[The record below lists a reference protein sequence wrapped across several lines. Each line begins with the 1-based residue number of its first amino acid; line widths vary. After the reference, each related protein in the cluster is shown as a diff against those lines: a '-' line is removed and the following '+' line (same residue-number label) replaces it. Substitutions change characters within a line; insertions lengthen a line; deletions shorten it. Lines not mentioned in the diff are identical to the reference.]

1 MRLLRSLFQS
11 CAKVS
16 LLLAVCWVHPLSAQV
31 APPLGQA
38 GTFAVLGGSAV
49 TNTGPTSVVGDL
61 GISPGSSITGF
72 PPGSVS
78 GGVIHANDAVALGAQ
93 NDSAVAYVNLA
104 GQPSD
109 VNLTGQDLGGL
120 TLTSGV
126 YTFNS
131 SAQLTGT
138 LTLDAQGD
146 PAAVFVF
153 QIGSTLTTASASQVV
168 VINGGANC
176 NVFWQVGSSATL
188 GTATAFVGNI
198 LALTSITLNTG
209 ATTSGRLLARNGAVT
224 LDSNNVEVCVS
235 CTLITVLPATLP
247 AGSLGAPYTQ
257 ALSASGG
264 TAPYTFSISSG
275 ALPPGLALS
284 ATGQISGIPTSTGSF
299 TFTVQASDANG
310 CLGEQTYTIVI
321 NPFVCGTI
329 DVFPATLPT
338 PVLGAPYNQSVGA
351 SGGLAPYTF
360 AISAGTIPPGLTFV
374 ATGTASASLIGTP
387 TASGTYTF
395 TVQASDANGCL
406 GERTYTIV
414 ISPFVCDAIT
424 VFPATLPIPVSGVPY
439 NQSVG
444 ASGGLAPYTF
454 AISAGAIPTGL
465 TFVAT
470 GTASASLIGTPTQ
483 PGTYT
488 FTVTATDALGCTGS
502 QTYVLQ
508 LLGGSVPVAAP
519 VLSPGSLIL
528 LGLLL
533 CAWSVLTLRQRRI

>member
-1 MRLLRSLFQS
+1 MRLLRSVFQS
-11 CAKVS
+11 YAKVG
-16 LLLAVCWVHPLSAQV
+16 LLLAACWAQPLSAQV

-38 GTFAVLGGSAV
+38 GTFAVLAGSAV

-72 PPGSVS
+72 PPGIVS
-78 GGVIHANDAVALGAQ
+78 GGVIHATDAVALGAQ
-93 NDSAVAYVNLA
+93 NDVAVAYVNLA

-109 VNLTGQDLGGL
+109 ANLTGQDLGGL

-153 QIGSTLTTASASQVV
+153 QIGSSLTTASASQVV

-188 GTATAFVGNI
+188 GTTTSFVGSI
-198 LALTSITLNTG
+198 LALTSITLTTG
-209 ATTSGRLLARNGAVT
+209 ATNSGRLLARNGAVT
-224 LDSNNVEVCVS
+224 LDSNNVAVCAS
-235 CTLITVLPATLP
+235 CSIITLLPATLP

-257 ALSASGG
+257 VLSASGG
-264 TAPYTFSISSG
+264 TAPYTFSVSSG
-275 ALPPGLALS
+275 SLPPGLALS
-284 ATGQISGIPTSTGSF
+284 ATGQLSGTPTSAGSF

-310 CLGEQTYTIVI
+310 CFGERTYTIAI
-321 NPFVCGTI
+321 TPFVCGAI
-329 DVFPATLPT
+329 NVFPATLPT
-338 PVLGAPYNQSVGA
+338 PVA
-351 SGGLAPYTF
+351 
-360 AISAGTIPPGLTFV
+360 
-374 ATGTASASLIGTP
+374 
-387 TASGTYTF
+387 
-395 TVQASDANGCL
+395 
-406 GERTYTIV
+406 
-414 ISPFVCDAIT
+414 
-424 VFPATLPIPVSGVPY
+424 GVPY

-454 AISAGAIPTGL
+454 ALSAGAIPTGL

-470 GTASASLIGTPTQ
+470 GTASASLIGTPTE
-483 PGTYT
+483 PRTYT

-508 LLGGSVPVAAP
+508 LLGGSIPVAAP
-519 VLSPGSLIL
+519 VLSLGSLVL

-533 CAWSVLTLRQRRI
+533 CAWGVLTLRQRRI

>member
-1 MRLLRSLFQS
+1 MSPLRPLFQS
-11 CAKVS
+11 CAKVGF
-16 LLLAVCWVHPLSAQV
+16 LLAVCSVQPLSAQV

-49 TNTGPTSVVGDL
+49 SNTGPTLVVGDL

-72 PPGSVS
+72 PPGNIS

-93 NDSAVAYVNLA
+93 NDVAVAYTNLA
-104 GQPSD
+104 GQPSG

-168 VINGGANC
+168 VINGGTNC

-188 GTATAFVGNI
+188 GTATTFVGNI
-198 LALTSITLNTG
+198 LALTSITLTTG

-224 LDSNNVEVCVS
+224 LDSSNVEVCAS
-235 CTLITVLPATLP
+235 CAIITVLPATLP
-247 AGSLGAPYTQ
+247 AGSLGAPYMQ
-257 ALSASGG
+257 VLSASGG
-264 TAPYTFSISSG
+264 TAPYTFSLSSG
-275 ALPPGLALS
+275 SLPPGLALS
-284 ATGQISGIPTSTGSF
+284 ATGQISGTPTSLGSF

-310 CLGEQTYTIVI
+310 C
-321 NPFVCGTI
+321 F
-329 DVFPATLPT
+329 
-338 PVLGAPYNQSVGA
+338 
-351 SGGLAPYTF
+351 
-360 AISAGTIPPGLTFV
+360 
-374 ATGTASASLIGTP
+374 
-387 TASGTYTF
+387 
-395 TVQASDANGCL
+395 

-414 ISPFVCDAIT
+414 INTCGTIN
-424 VFPATLPIPVSGVPY
+424 VFPATLPTPVSGVPY

-454 AISAGAIPTGL
+454 VVSAGAIPAGL
-465 TFVAT
+465 TFVST
-470 GTASASLIGTPTQ
+470 GAASASLIGTPTEL
-483 PGTYT
+483 GTYT
-488 FTVTATDALGCTGS
+488 FTVSATDALGCTGN

-508 LLGGSVPVAAP
+508 LLGSIPVAAP
-519 VLSPGSLIL
+519 VLSLGGLVL
-528 LGLLL
+528 LGLLV
-533 CAWSVLTLRQRRI
+533 CAWGVLTLRQRRI

>member
-1 MRLLRSLFQS
+1 M
-11 CAKVS
+11 
-16 LLLAVCWVHPLSAQV
+16 AVCWAQPLSAQV

-93 NDSAVAYVNLA
+93 NDVAVAYVNLA
-104 GQPSD
+104 GQPSN

-188 GTATAFVGNI
+188 GTATSFVGNI
-198 LALTSITLNTG
+198 LALTSITLTTG
-209 ATTSGRLLARNGAVT
+209 ATSSGRLLARNGAVT
-224 LDSNNVEVCVS
+224 LDSNNVAVCAS
-235 CTLITVLPATLP
+235 CSLITVLPATLP

-264 TAPYTFSISSG
+264 TAPYTFAISSG
-275 ALPPGLALS
+275 SLPPGLALS
-284 ATGQISGIPTSTGSF
+284 ATGQVSGIPTSVGSF
-299 TFTVQASDANG
+299 
-310 CLGEQTYTIVI
+310 
-321 NPFVCGTI
+321 
-329 DVFPATLPT
+329 
-338 PVLGAPYNQSVGA
+338 
-351 SGGLAPYTF
+351 
-360 AISAGTIPPGLTFV
+360 
-374 ATGTASASLIGTP
+374 
-387 TASGTYTF
+387 TF

-414 ISPFVCDAIT
+414 INNFPCGTIN
-424 VFPATLPIPVSGVPY
+424 VFPATLPTPVSGVPY
-439 NQSVG
+439 NQAVG
-444 ASGGLAPYTF
+444 ASGGSAPYTF
-454 AISAGAIPTGL
+454 AVSAGAIPPGL
-465 TFVAT
+465 SFVAT
-470 GTASASLIGTPTQ
+470 GTASASLIGTPTGS
-483 PGTYT
+483 GTYT
-488 FTVTATDALGCTGS
+488 FTVTATDALGCTGN

-508 LLGGSVPVAAP
+508 FGSVPVAAP
-519 VLSPGSLIL
+519 VLSPGGLIL

-533 CAWSVLTLRQRRI
+533 CAWGVLTLRQRRT

>member
-1 MRLLRSLFQS
+1 MRLLRSAFPS
-11 CAKVS
+11 CAKFGF
-16 LLLAVCWVHPLSAQV
+16 LLAVCWAHPLSAQV

-49 TNTGPTSVVGDL
+49 TNTGPSSVVGDL

-78 GGVIHANDAVALGAQ
+78 GGVIHANDAVASGAQ
-93 NDSAVAYVNLA
+93 SDVAVAYVNLA

-176 NVFWQVGSSATL
+176 SVFWQVGSSATL

-198 LALTSITLNTG
+198 LALTSITLTTG
-209 ATTSGRLLARNGAVT
+209 ATSSGRLLARNGAVT
-224 LDSNNVEVCVS
+224 LDSNNVEVCAACS
-235 CTLITVLPATLP
+235 IITVLPATLP

-264 TAPYTFSISSG
+264 AAPYTFSVSSG
-275 ALPPGLALS
+275 SLPPGLILG
-284 ATGQISGIPTSTGSF
+284 ATGQISGIPTSPGSF
-299 TFTVQASDANG
+299 TFTVQASDAKS
-310 CLGEQTYTIVI
+310 CLGERAYTIVI
-321 NPFVCGTI
+321 NPFVCDAI
-329 DVFPATLPT
+329 NVFPATLPT
-338 PVLGAPYNQSVGA
+338 
-351 SGGLAPYTF
+351 
-360 AISAGTIPPGLTFV
+360 
-374 ATGTASASLIGTP
+374 
-387 TASGTYTF
+387 
-395 TVQASDANGCL
+395 
-406 GERTYTIV
+406 
-414 ISPFVCDAIT
+414 
-424 VFPATLPIPVSGVPY
+424 PVSGVPY

-444 ASGGLAPYTF
+444 ASGGVAPYTF
-454 AISAGAIPTGL
+454 TLSAGAIPTGL
-465 TFVAT
+465 AFIAT
-470 GTASASLIGTPTQ
+470 GSASASLIGTPTES
-483 PGTYT
+483 GTYT

-502 QTYVLQ
+502 QIYVLQ
-508 LLGGSVPVAAP
+508 LLGGSIPVAAP
-519 VLSPGSLIL
+519 VLSPGGLVL

-533 CAWSVLTLRQRRI
+533 CAWGVLTLRQRRI